1 MKFSNTLIH
10 WYLQN
15 KRSAWRVPPILCNL
29 ALEIM
34 LQQTRVAQG
43 TYIF

>member
-1 MKFSNTLIH
+1 MH
-10 WYLQN
+10 
-15 KRSAWRVPPILCNL
+15 L

-43 TYIF
+43 TPYFSLFQLHFPLFLIWLKQ